1 MPKYSLYTGY
11 ISSEHSHYIIFDMT
25 SLERG
30 HTKERQLTKNRAP
43 RRRLRDTA
51 YERIKD
57 AIRHQELQPGQ
68 ALSETYL
75 SEILG
80 ISRTPVRE
88 ALQQLTQEGLLQVIP
103 GRAVTVAAPS
113 IQGVLNLIH
122 VRSLLEPEVARLVA
136 ESPVPEVVES
146 LRSTLIKMQRAAEL
160 GNRAAWSR
168 ADADWHE
175 TLAQACPNALL
186 AELTLQMRNRTHGLS
201 VDNHTTQA
209 RILDCTTEHRQ
220 VVDAIAERNP
230 QVAEQA
236 MREHIKELRESMFR
250 RLTRS

>member
-1 MPKYSLYTGY
+1 MGN
-11 ISSEHSHYIIFDMT
+11 
-25 SLERG
+25 LERNSA
-30 HTKERQLTKNRAP
+30 RQKDLTRSKTP

-51 YERIKD
+51 YERLKD

-68 ALSETYL
+68 PLSETYL

-136 ESPVPEVVES
+136 ESPAPEVVDS
-146 LRSTLIKMQRAAEL
+146 LRNTLAKMQQAAEQ
-160 GNRAAWSR
+160 GDRAAWSR
-168 ADADWHE
+168 ADAEWHE
-175 TLAQACPNALL
+175 TLAQACPNTLL
-186 AELTLQMRNRTHGLS
+186 AELSLQMRNRTHGLS
-201 VDNHTTQA
+201 VDSQTTQA
-209 RILDCTTEHRQ
+209 RILDCTAEHRQ
-220 VVDAIAERNP
+220 VVDAIAGQEP

-236 MREHIKELRESMFR
+236 MRGHIDKLRESMFR